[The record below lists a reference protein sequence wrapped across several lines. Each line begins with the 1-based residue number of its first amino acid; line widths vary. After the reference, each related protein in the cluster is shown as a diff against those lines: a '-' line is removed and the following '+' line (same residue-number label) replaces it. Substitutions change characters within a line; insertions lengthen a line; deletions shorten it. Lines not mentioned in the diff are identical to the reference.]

1 MRGSAR
7 LGDGFATLR
16 QAIGQAGPLRLI
28 VTGLVLLLALL
39 MARYS
44 WNLPLAL
51 AAERGLYDV
60 RADLTAPRVD
70 QDDRVVLVVFTEETL
85 AATGKRSPLD
95 RTMLARALTNLDAL
109 GPRAI
114 GVDILIDQP
123 QPEDPALT
131 AALKAIHTPTWFGF
145 SSNAENGEFIMPWQE
160 AHMRAYF
167 AGVANAPVRTA
178 NIRLD
183 VDSDNAW
190 RQWPRPARQPPPL
203 LVNAITGVKGYEGH
217 QGSVRLR
224 RPQFADRPV
233 FASLPIDLFGNAE
246 TAAALKDAIAGKIVL
261 VGADLPEVDRFIT
274 PFTRLS
280 GQTTPGVELHAVLI
294 AQALDGAVLT
304 PLPSAVMWALA
315 LAAVLLGALTGG
327 FDASARLLIPFVIVE
342 IFALGWLPYG
352 LAGQG
357 YDTYGLPCAGL
368 GVGWLLALMA
378 ASTMARIVGAEQRRF
393 AQGALGKYLPRDVAQ
408 QILRE
413 PERLQLSGERRP
425 VFALFSDIEGFTSMC
440 QSQPPEVV
448 ASTLNEYLD
457 TMSEVVLKHGGTLDK
472 FVADAVVA
480 FWGAPIA
487 RDDDARR
494 ALACAVEM
502 VQAGERFRIAEAGRP
517 AMGRTRVG
525 LHWGDVVVGNFGG
538 EGRIQYTALGDAMNV
553 AARLEGANKSL
564 KTAALV
570 SREAAEQ
577 MGLDRF
583 RAMGRVR
590 VRGREK
596 PIDVFEPL
604 ALASAGPEQAGD
616 ALLAAIAAGDGAALA
631 ALRQRSAAAPQDT
644 ALAYLVRRLEQV
656 GPGGVYDLD

>member
-1 MRGSAR
+1 MGS
-7 LGDGFATLR
+7 GFATLR
-16 QAIGQAGPLRLI
+16 QAIGQAGSLRLF
-28 VTGLVLLLALL
+28 VTGLVLVLALL
-39 MARYS
+39 VARYS
-44 WNLPLAL
+44 WNMPFLL

-60 RADLTAPRVD
+60 RVDLNAPRVD
-70 QDDRVVLVVFTEETL
+70 QDNRVVLVVFTEETL

-123 QPEDPALT
+123 QPEDPVLKDALL
-131 AALKAIHTPTWFGF
+131 AMKTPTFFGF
-145 SSNAENGEFIMPWQE
+145 SSNEENGEFVMPWQE
-160 AHMRAYF
+160 AHMRTFF
-167 AGVANAPVRTA
+167 AGVASAPVRTA

-190 RQWPRPARQPPPL
+190 RQWPVPARVPPAL
-203 LVNAITGVKGYEGH
+203 LVNAITGAKGFARH
-217 QGSVRLR
+217 QGSARFR
-224 RPQFADRPV
+224 RAQFADRPV
-233 FASLPIDLFGNAE
+233 FASLPIDLFGDAA
-246 TAAALKDAIAGKIVL
+246 TAVALKDAIAGKIVL

-294 AQALDGAVLT
+294 AQALDGVTLAPLSPVL
-304 PLPSAVMWALA
+304 MWALA
-315 LAAVLLGALTGG
+315 VLAVLLGALTGG
-327 FDASARLLIPFVIVE
+327 LDGSARYLVPFAVIE
-342 IFALGWLPYG
+342 IGLLGWIPYG

-357 YDTYGLPCAGL
+357 YDTYGLSSAGL
-368 GVGWLLALMA
+368 GVAWLLALIA
-378 ASTMARIVGAEQRRF
+378 ASTMARVVGAEQRRF
-393 AQGALGKYLPRDVAQ
+393 AQGALGKYLPRDVAE
-408 QILRE
+408 QILAE

-448 ASTLNEYLD
+448 AATLNDYLD
-457 TMSEVVLKHGGTLDK
+457 TMSAVVLKHGGTLDK
-472 FVADAVVA
+472 FVADAVIA

-487 RDDDARR
+487 RPDDAAR

-502 VQAGERFRIAEAGRP
+502 VQAGERFRVAEGGRP

-525 LHWGDVVVGNFGG
+525 LHHGDVVVGNFGG
-538 EGRIQYTALGDAMNV
+538 EGRIQYTALGDSMNV

-577 MGLDRF
+577 MGLDHF

-596 PIDVFEPL
+596 PIEVFEPL
-604 ALASAGPEQAGD
+604 GVGSAVADKLTEG
-616 ALLAAIAAGDGAALA
+616 LLAAFERGDAAALA
-631 ALRQRSAAAPQDT
+631 ALRARSAAAPQDR
-644 ALAYLVRRLEQV
+644 ALAYLVERLEQV
-656 GPGGVYDLD
+656 GPGGVHDLD